1 MCSYYEDYV
10 ASMGLGGSFRSHT
23 TVTGVRELRSSP
35 NTNPDLGSETEVFR
49 LEAAEDDAGGSSS
62 VLPRRHSL
70 SSSCSRPSSSP
81 SCLRASSLTS
91 RDPSHPPPQH
101 PVTAACCPGTED
113 TMFEVTG
120 YRQLPGDPAPVP
132 FSYLARN
139 VVLATGQ
146 ADTPSQLGVA
156 GEQLPCVLHALA
168 QLTSLVKTRRLG
180 PCSAPVVVVGAGL
193 SAADAIIAAHSHSIP
208 VVHVFR
214 KQARDPGLIFSR

>member
-1 MCSYYEDYV
+1 
-10 ASMGLGGSFRSHT
+10 
-23 TVTGVRELRSSP
+23 
-35 NTNPDLGSETEVFR
+35 
-49 LEAAEDDAGGSSS
+49 
-62 VLPRRHSL
+62 
-70 SSSCSRPSSSP
+70 
-81 SCLRASSLTS
+81 
-91 RDPSHPPPQH
+91 
-101 PVTAACCPGTED
+101 
-113 TMFEVTG
+113 MFEVTG
-120 YRQLPGDPAPVP
+120 YRQQPGDPAPVP

-146 ADTPSQLGVA
+146 ADTPNVLGVA

>member
-1 MCSYYEDYV
+1 
-10 ASMGLGGSFRSHT
+10 MGLGGSFRSHT
-23 TVTGVRELRSSP
+23 TVTGVREVSSP
-35 NTNPDLGSETEVFR
+35 GLGSETEVSR

-62 VLPRRHSL
+62 VHTRPRSL
-70 SSSCSRPSSSP
+70 SSSSLETSCSGQSPAPSF
-81 SCLRASSLTS
+81 LRASSLS
-91 RDPSHPPPQH
+91 SWDPSH
-101 PVTAACCPGTED
+101 PVTAASCPGTED

-120 YRQLPGDPAPVP
+120 YSQRPGDPATVP
-132 FSYLARN
+132 FRYLARR
-139 VVLATGQ
+139 VVLATGT
-146 ADTPSQLGVA
+146 DTPSQLGVA